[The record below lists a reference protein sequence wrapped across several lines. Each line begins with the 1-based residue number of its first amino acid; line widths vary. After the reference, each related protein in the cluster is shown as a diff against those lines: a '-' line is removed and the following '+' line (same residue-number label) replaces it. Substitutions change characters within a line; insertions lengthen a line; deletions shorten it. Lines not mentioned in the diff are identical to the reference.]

1 MGNNELLKW
10 NEQGLIPVI
19 VQDRRTGQVLMLAY
33 VNAQALAKTIETGQ
47 AHYWSRSR
55 QELWHKGATSGHVQ
69 LVREIRYDC
78 DADTLLFLVDQ
89 IGVACHTG
97 ERSCFY
103 RTLHKAAGQ
112 EAPEQGLCDTMPAAS
127 PPPYTQET
135 LDALFAV
142 ISHRRLYP
150 KEGSYTCRLL
160 AQGKEEIAKKVGE
173 EAIEV
178 VLASAGQGKE
188 RLIAEAADLVY
199 HLLVL
204 LAAHDLH
211 LSDLYRELEARRK

>member
-1 MGNNELLKW
+1 MSNNELKW

-19 VQDRRTGQVLMLAY
+19 VQDWLTGQVLMLAY
-33 VNAQALAKTIETGQ
+33 ANAQALAKTIETGQ

-69 LVREIRYDC
+69 LVKEIRYDC
-78 DADTLLFLVDQ
+78 DADVLLFLVEQ
-89 IGVACHTG
+89 IGAACHTG

-103 RTLHKAAGQ
+103 RTLYKADGR
-112 EAPEQGLCDTMPAAS
+112 EAPEQGLSAIPPAAA
-127 PPPYTQET
+127 PPSYTQGT
-135 LDALFAV
+135 LDALFAL
-142 ISHRRLYP
+142 ISHRRLHP

-188 RLIAEAADLVY
+188 RLIAEVADLVY

-211 LSDLYRELEARRK
+211 LGDLYRELEARRK